1 MGDGREHFSML
12 TKGQF
17 GDLDPMACDFLFEL
31 LSCIIGEVLLSEY
44 ARISSLVFSTT
55 IKWSSELETMYM

>member
-17 GDLDPMACDFLFEL
+17 GDLAPMSCDFLFEL
-31 LSCIIGEVLLSEY
+31 LSYIIGEVLLSEY
-44 ARISSLVFSTT
+44 ARI
-55 IKWSSELETMYM
+55 